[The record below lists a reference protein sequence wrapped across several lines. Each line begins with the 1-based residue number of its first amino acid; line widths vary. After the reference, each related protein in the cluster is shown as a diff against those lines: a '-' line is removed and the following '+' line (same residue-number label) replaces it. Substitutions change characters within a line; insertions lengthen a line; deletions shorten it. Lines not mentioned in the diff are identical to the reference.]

1 MAKITETLT
10 VNTANHLRVDYNVDN
25 IFLNFPNQQK
35 NFTFVNGTASERTI
49 AAGTLVGITTADQ
62 TIAAPLESD
71 ATDGSQ
77 IPYGILLYDTVIP
90 AGASEEVEALVGYG
104 DNQSSIFAD
113 MVVLE
118 KVGDTLNTVI
128 TELGISIRNAIMA
141 YMQIKIEPAATNVSD
156 YKDAQV

>member
-10 VNTANHLRVDYNVDN
+10 INTANHLRVDYDVDN

-35 NFTFVNGTASERTI
+35 MLTFVNGTASERTI
-49 AAGTLVGITTADQ
+49 KAGTLVGITTADQ
-62 TIAAPLESD
+62 TIAAPLKSD
-71 ATDGSQ
+71 ATDGSH
-77 IPYGILLYDTVIP
+77 IPYGFLLYDTVIP

-118 KVGDTLNTVI
+118 KSGDTLNTVI
-128 TELGISIRNAIMA
+128 TELKMSIQNAIIA
-141 YMQIKIEPAATNVSD
+141 YTQLKIEPAATNISG
-156 YKDAQV
+156 YKDSQV